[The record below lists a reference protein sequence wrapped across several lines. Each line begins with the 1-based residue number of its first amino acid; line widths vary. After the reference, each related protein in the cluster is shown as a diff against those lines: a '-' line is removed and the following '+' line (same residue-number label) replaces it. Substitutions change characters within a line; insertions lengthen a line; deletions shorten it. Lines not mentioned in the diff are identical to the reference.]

1 MHNKLEL
8 YRRVVPLASLGV
20 FERDFE
26 NGEIYW
32 NTVIREML
40 EVPDDF
46 SPVLEESIQ
55 FYRAPQAIRELIDMA
70 VSSGLPETAE
80 LEVITAKNN
89 HKWVKIRIQ
98 AECRNGQCAKLYG
111 TLEDITDHV
120 GLRNRLEEKENQFA
134 NAFDHA
140 PIGMALVSLQGE
152 WIKVNLSLCQLL
164 GYTEQE
170 FLKHTFQEFT
180 YPGDLDTDLTLLKQL
195 TEGAIPSY
203 SMEKRYFH
211 ADGRIIWALLN
222 VSLVRDELAV
232 PLYFVSQIK
241 DISEHK
247 KNMETIRSQNER
259 LLNFAHIVSHNL
271 RSHTGNIRMLTDLI
285 LEEQDQ
291 TEKDSLVQMLNVSTG
306 NLLETLDHL
315 NEVVKVHDNGQI
327 GRKPLKLNA
336 EVKRVLDILSAT
348 IRQSNAQIAMDVSE
362 NITVEFSP
370 AYLESILINLIGNS
384 LKYKHPDRVPEI
396 KLQAAQTGGHVIM
409 RVKDNG
415 LGIDLSL
422 HGHKLFGMYKTFHK
436 HPDARGMG
444 LFLVKNEVEAM
455 GGKIRAESQPGQGT
469 TFIIEFN

>member
-1 MHNKLEL
+1 MQNKTEL
-8 YRRVVPLASLGV
+8 YRLVAPLAGLGV

-32 NTVIREML
+32 NQIIREML

-46 SPVLEESIQ
+46 SPVLEESIS
-55 FYRAPQAIRELIDMA
+55 FYRDPRAIRDLIGRA
-70 VSSGLPETAE
+70 TASGLPETAE
-80 LEVITAKNN
+80 LELFTANN
-89 HKWVKIRIQ
+89 KHKWVKIRIQ
-98 AECRNGQCAKLYG
+98 AECRSGRCLRLYG

-120 GLRNRLEEKENQFA
+120 SLRNKLREREKRFT

-170 FLKHTFQEFT
+170 FLKRTFQEFT
-180 YPGDLDTDLTLLKQL
+180 HPDDLDKDLTLLKQL
-195 TEGAIPSY
+195 VEGLIPSY
-203 SMEKRYFH
+203 SMEKRYYH
-211 ADGRIIWALLN
+211 ADGRLIWAILN
-222 VSLVRDELAV
+222 VSLVRDEASV

-285 LEEQDQ
+285 IEEQDQ
-291 TEKDSLVQMLNVSTG
+291 TEKDNLVQMLNINTG

-336 EVKRVLDILSAT
+336 EVKRVLDILAAS
-348 IRQSNAQIAMDVSE
+348 IRQSNAQIFTDISE
-362 NITVEFSP
+362 ELSVDFSP

-384 LKYKHPDRVPEI
+384 IKYRHPGRSPEI
-396 KLQAAQTGGHVIM
+396 HLQASQTDGQVILQI
-409 RVKDNG
+409 KDNG
-415 LGIDLSL
+415 LGIDLNL

-444 LFLVKNEVEAM
+444 LFLVKNEIEAM